1 MFSLDENMFCEDS
14 TRFIDLVHEGRFASM
29 KLKKDIYN
37 RTGLTDIGILQYCY
51 KIVHD
56 MT

>member
-1 MFSLDENMFCEDS
+1 MFCEDS
-14 TRFIDLVHEGRFASM
+14 TRFIDLVHEGRIASM